1 MTKAVVWLIA
11 GGLSAD
17 AHFANGH
24 FMAALSHMVVAITNV
39 SW

>member
-1 MTKAVVWLIA
+1 MIKATVWLIA

-24 FMAALSHMVVAITNV
+24 FIAALNSMFAAITHV